1 MQVPRFGDEQNF
13 LPGSKVGQAT
23 RGMGLLTDVTELG
36 GRRWSQ
42 GSWCC
47 PSVIWEPSHHQL
59 AQVGG
64 LPLSISGLWFTSHPM
79 QK

>member
-1 MQVPRFGDEQNF
+1 
-13 LPGSKVGQAT
+13 
-23 RGMGLLTDVTELG
+23 MGLLTDVTELG

-47 PSVIWEPSHHQL
+47 PSVTWEPSHHQL

-79 QK
+79 RK